1 MAVGHDDIPGR
12 MCRASPSG
20 NAGVPM
26 GSRSNERGGQV
37 ETAEIRRRLEPE
49 RRRLA
54 ELPGTLSVPNGE
66 SEAEGSSE
74 LGGFD
79 QHPADMASET
89 FERAKDLSI
98 LIGME
103 AKIAE
108 VERAL
113 ERLEA
118 GTYGVCG
125 ACGQPIG
132 EARLEA
138 WPAARFC
145 RADQARSERRV
156 SPVTRIA

>member
-1 MAVGHDDIPGR
+1 MLAFQ
-12 MCRASPSG
+12 
-20 NAGVPM
+20 M
-26 GSRSNERGGQV
+26 GLRSSERGGQV
-37 ETAEIRRRLEPE
+37 ETAEIRKRLEAE

-54 ELPGTLSVPNGE
+54 ELTGTLSVPNGE
-66 SEAEGSSE
+66 SDVEASSE
-74 LGGFD
+74 QGDYD

-103 AKIAE
+103 AKIAD

-113 ERLEA
+113 ERLDA
-118 GTYGVCG
+118 GMYGICE

-132 EARLEA
+132 EPRLEA

-145 RADQARSERRV
+145 RSDQARSERRV
-156 SPVTRIA
+156 TTTSRIA

>member
-1 MAVGHDDIPGR
+1 
-12 MCRASPSG
+12 
-20 NAGVPM
+20 M

-37 ETAEIRRRLEPE
+37 ETAEIRKRLEAE

-54 ELPGTLSVPNGE
+54 ELTGTLSVPNGD
-66 SEAEGSSE
+66 SEGEASSE
-74 LGGFD
+74 LGDYD

-98 LIGME
+98 LIGVE
-103 AKIAE
+103 AKIAD

-113 ERLEA
+113 ERLDA
-118 GTYGVCG
+118 GTYGICE

-145 RADQARSERRV
+145 RSDQARSERRV
-156 SPVTRIA
+156 TVTSRIA

>member
-1 MAVGHDDIPGR
+1 
-12 MCRASPSG
+12 
-20 NAGVPM
+20 
-26 GSRSNERGGQV
+26 V
-37 ETAEIRRRLEPE
+37 ETGEIRKRLEAE

-54 ELPGTLSVPNGE
+54 ELTGTLSVPSGE
-66 SEAEGSSE
+66 SEAEAASE
-74 LGGFD
+74 LGDYD

-103 AKIAE
+103 AKIAD

-118 GTYGVCG
+118 GTYGVCE
-125 ACGQPIG
+125 ACGQPIA

-156 SPVTRIA
+156 SPISRIA

>member
-1 MAVGHDDIPGR
+1 MLAFQ
-12 MCRASPSG
+12 
-20 NAGVPM
+20 M
-26 GSRSNERGGQV
+26 GLRSSERGGQV
-37 ETAEIRRRLEPE
+37 ETAEIRNRLEAE

-54 ELPGTLSVPNGE
+54 ELTGTLSVPNGE
-66 SEAEGSSE
+66 SDVEASSE
-74 LGGFD
+74 QGDYD

-103 AKIAE
+103 AKIAD

-113 ERLEA
+113 ERLDA
-118 GTYGVCG
+118 GTYGICE

-132 EARLEA
+132 EPRLEA

-145 RADQARSERRV
+145 RSDQARSERRV
-156 SPVTRIA
+156 TTTSRIA

>member
-1 MAVGHDDIPGR
+1 VL
-12 MCRASPSG
+12 S
-20 NAGVPM
+20 
-26 GSRSNERGGQV
+26 ERGGQV
-37 ETAEIRRRLEPE
+37 ERAEIRKRLEAE

-54 ELPGTLSVPNGE
+54 QLTGTLSVPNGE
-66 SEAEGSSE
+66 SEAEASAE
-74 LGGFD
+74 LGDYD

-98 LIGME
+98 LIGVE
-103 AKIAE
+103 AKIAD

-113 ERLEA
+113 ERLDA
-118 GTYGVCG
+118 GTYGICE

-145 RADQARSERRV
+145 RSDQARSERRV
-156 SPVTRIA
+156 SPVSRIA

>member
-1 MAVGHDDIPGR
+1 M
-12 MCRASPSG
+12 
-20 NAGVPM
+20 
-26 GSRSNERGGQV
+26 
-37 ETAEIRRRLEPE
+37 ETAEIRNRLEAE

-54 ELPGTLSVPNGE
+54 ELTGTLSVPNGE
-66 SEAEGSSE
+66 SDVEASSE
-74 LGGFD
+74 QGDYD

-103 AKIAE
+103 AKIAD

-113 ERLEA
+113 ERLDA
-118 GTYGVCG
+118 GTYGICE

-132 EARLEA
+132 EPRLEA

-145 RADQARSERRV
+145 RSDQARSERRV
-156 SPVTRIA
+156 TTTSRIA

>member
-1 MAVGHDDIPGR
+1 MLAFPVGE
-12 MCRASPSG
+12 
-20 NAGVPM
+20 
-26 GSRSNERGGQV
+26 RSSERGGQV
-37 ETAEIRRRLEPE
+37 ETAEIRKRLEAE

-54 ELPGTLSVPNGE
+54 ELTGTLSVPNGD
-66 SEAEGSSE
+66 SEGEASSE
-74 LGGFD
+74 LGDYD

-103 AKIAE
+103 AKIAD

-118 GTYGVCG
+118 GTYGICE
-125 ACGQPIG
+125 ACGQPIV

-145 RADQARSERRV
+145 RSDQARSERRV
-156 SPVTRIA
+156 AATSRIA

>member
-1 MAVGHDDIPGR
+1 MGL
-12 MCRASPSG
+12 RAS
-20 NAGVPM
+20 
-26 GSRSNERGGQV
+26 ERGGHV
-37 ETAEIRRRLEPE
+37 ETGEIRKRLEAE

-54 ELPGTLSVPNGE
+54 ELTGTLSVPSGE
-66 SEAEGSSE
+66 SEAEAASE
-74 LGGFD
+74 LGDYD

-103 AKIAE
+103 AKIAD

-118 GTYGVCG
+118 GTYGVCE
-125 ACGQPIG
+125 ACGQPIA

-156 SPVTRIA
+156 SPISRIA

>member
-1 MAVGHDDIPGR
+1 MLAFPVGE
-12 MCRASPSG
+12 
-20 NAGVPM
+20 
-26 GSRSNERGGQV
+26 RSSERGGQV
-37 ETAEIRRRLEPE
+37 ETAEIRKRLEAE

-54 ELPGTLSVPNGE
+54 ELTGTLSVPNGD
-66 SEAEGSSE
+66 SEGEASSE
-74 LGGFD
+74 LGDYD

-103 AKIAE
+103 AKIAD

-118 GTYGVCG
+118 GTYGICE
-125 ACGQPIG
+125 ACGQPIV

-145 RADQARSERRV
+145 RSDQARSERRV
-156 SPVTRIA
+156 SPVSRIA

>member
-1 MAVGHDDIPGR
+1 MGVL
-12 MCRASPSG
+12 AS
-20 NAGVPM
+20 
-26 GSRSNERGGQV
+26 ERGGHV
-37 ETAEIRRRLEPE
+37 ETAEIRRRLQAE

-54 ELPGTLSVPNGE
+54 ELTGTLSVPNGE
-66 SEAEGSSE
+66 SEAEATSE
-74 LGGFD
+74 LGDYD

-103 AKIAE
+103 AKIAD

-118 GTYGVCG
+118 GTYGVCE
-125 ACGQPIG
+125 ACGQPIA

-138 WPAARFC
+138 YPAARFC

-156 SPVTRIA
+156 NPVSRIA

>member
-1 MAVGHDDIPGR
+1 MLAFPVGE
-12 MCRASPSG
+12 
-20 NAGVPM
+20 
-26 GSRSNERGGQV
+26 RSSERGGQV
-37 ETAEIRRRLEPE
+37 ETAEIRKRLEAE

-54 ELPGTLSVPNGE
+54 ELTGKLSVPNGD
-66 SEAEGSSE
+66 SEGEASSE
-74 LGGFD
+74 LGDYD

-103 AKIAE
+103 AKIAD

-118 GTYGVCG
+118 GTYGICE
-125 ACGQPIG
+125 ACGQPIV

-145 RADQARSERRV
+145 RSDQARNERRV
-156 SPVTRIA
+156 AATSRIA

>member
-1 MAVGHDDIPGR
+1 MLAF
-12 MCRASPSG
+12 
-20 NAGVPM
+20 PM
-26 GSRSNERGGQV
+26 SERSSERGGQV
-37 ETAEIRRRLEPE
+37 ETAEVRKRLEAE

-54 ELPGTLSVPNGE
+54 QLAGTLSFPNGD
-66 SEAEGSSE
+66 SKTEASSE
-74 LGGFD
+74 LGDYD

-98 LIGME
+98 LLGME
-103 AKIAE
+103 AKIAD

-113 ERLEA
+113 ERLDA
-118 GTYGVCG
+118 GTYGVCE

-145 RADQARSERRV
+145 RSDQARSERRV
-156 SPVTRIA
+156 TANSRIA

>member
-1 MAVGHDDIPGR
+1 MAFQMDP
-12 MCRASPSG
+12 RAS
-20 NAGVPM
+20 
-26 GSRSNERGGQV
+26 ERGGQV
-37 ETAEIRRRLEPE
+37 DRAEIRRRLESE

-54 ELPGTLSVPNGE
+54 ELTGTLSVPNGE
-66 SEAEGSSE
+66 SEAEATSE
-74 LGGFD
+74 PGDYD

-103 AKIAE
+103 AKIAD

-118 GTYGVCG
+118 GTYGVCE
-125 ACGQPIG
+125 ACGQPIA

-156 SPVTRIA
+156 STVSRIA

>member
-1 MAVGHDDIPGR
+1 VD
-12 MCRASPSG
+12 
-20 NAGVPM
+20 
-26 GSRSNERGGQV
+26 
-37 ETAEIRRRLEPE
+37 TAEIRKRLEAE
-49 RRRLA
+49 RVRLA
-54 ELPGTLSVPNGE
+54 ELTGTLSVPNAE
-66 SEAEGSSE
+66 SEGEATPE
-74 LGGFD
+74 LGDYD

-103 AKIAE
+103 AKIAD

-113 ERLEA
+113 ERLAA
-118 GTYGVCG
+118 GSYGICE

-156 SPVTRIA
+156 PSVPRLP